1 MIYNK
6 QISDIYIA
14 IEKEDQVKLYE
25 DMKNGDESSRNEIIN
40 SCLPLVYK
48 IANKFHFN
56 NKHIDLED
64 FIQQGNLALIK
75 AVDNWDINI
84 SNITTITTKYVTNY
98 LIDMIKDSKYN
109 VKTRYDITKHA
120 VGHINKIKKVDSN
133 DIQEIS
139 NKTGLKI
146 KRIKVLMEIMQTKRI
161 DYTSLA
167 FNENKICSETKGE
180 INGCLADVINLVEE
194 NIADK
199 TDRDIFM
206 SWIKHLNKSNKIRI
220 VANKLNVPPNMVS
233 SSIKNTKN
241 ILREIVKNGD
251 N

>member
-6 QISDIYIA
+6 QISEIYIA
-14 IEKEDQVKLYE
+14 LEKEDQVKLYE
-25 DMKNGDESSRNEIIN
+25 DMRSGDISSRNEIIN
-40 SCLPLVYK
+40 SCLPLVYN

-75 AVDNWDINI
+75 AVDNWDINK
-84 SNITTITTKYVTNY
+84 SSITTIATRYVTNY

-120 VGHINKIKKVDSN
+120 VGHMNKIKRVDSN
-133 DIQEIS
+133 DISEIS
-139 NKTGLKI
+139 KLTGLKER
-146 KRIKVLMEIMQTKRI
+146 RIKILMEIMETKRV
-161 DYTSLA
+161 DYTSLS
-167 FNENKICSETKGE
+167 FNENKILRETKAE
-180 INGCLADVINLVEE
+180 IKGCLADIINLVED
-194 NIADK
+194 NIVDK
-199 TDRDIFM
+199 TDKDIFM

-220 VANKLNVPPNMVS
+220 VANKLNVSPNIVS

-241 ILREIVKNGD
+241 VLREIVNNGD

>member
-6 QISDIYIA
+6 QISEIYIA
-14 IEKEDQVKLYE
+14 IEKEDQIKLYE
-25 DMKNGDESSRNEIIN
+25 DMRSGDIASRNEIIN

-75 AVDNWDINI
+75 AVDNWDINK
-84 SNITTITTKYVTNY
+84 SSITTITTKYVTNY

-120 VGHINKIKKVDSN
+120 VGHMNKIKRVDSN
-133 DIQEIS
+133 NIGEIS
-139 NKTGLKI
+139 KQTGLKE
-146 KRIKVLMEIMQTKRI
+146 KRIKILMEIMETKRV
-161 DYTSLA
+161 DYTSLS
-167 FNENKICSETKGE
+167 FNENKILKEARGE
-180 INGCLADVINLVEE
+180 IKGCLADIINLVED
-194 NIADK
+194 NIVDK

-206 SWIKHLNKSNKIRI
+206 SWIKNLNKPNRVRI
-220 VANKLNVPPNMVS
+220 VANKLNVPPNLVS

-241 ILREIVKNGD
+241 VLREIVKND
-251 N
+251 E